1 MELPP
6 PRRTLLQRF
15 ALWLQNAKAL
25 RGWIEEAR
33 SRSALLDATFETIE
47 HDSRIGGGMLA
58 GALSYRLFVFALP
71 FAFFVVSGLGLLASA
86 VGFEPKVIVNSVG
99 LAGVVTKQIG
109 DATKG
114 DSSWWIALTSF
125 LVLVYATRVLFRA
138 VAIVHSLAWK
148 GSAASVKVRAGPLG
162 IFAAALVGQ
171 VALVAGI
178 GAISHETAIGG
189 ILTLA
194 VFVAAIAGLWLI
206 VSLEVAHAD
215 ARWIDLIPGSLLYAV
230 GYTLVLL
237 WNKLM
242 LGNLIEEKTTTYG
255 AFGAAATLLLAFFL
269 VGRVIVGAAVL
280 NATLYQ
286 RHTRSAAQ
294 SLPRGHRPEPA
305 AAWSGD
311 APRVSGTSPTRGHTG
326 E

>member
-25 RGWIEEAR
+25 GGWIEEAR
-33 SRSALLDATFETIE
+33 SRSAVLDATFETIE

-148 GSAASVKVRAGPLG
+148 GSAAS
-162 IFAAALVGQ
+162 
-171 VALVAGI
+171 
-178 GAISHETAIGG
+178 
-189 ILTLA
+189 
-194 VFVAAIAGLWLI
+194 
-206 VSLEVAHAD
+206 SLSPSS
-215 ARWIDLIPGSLLYAV
+215 WPPSPGS
-230 GYTLVLL
+230 G
-237 WNKLM
+237 
-242 LGNLIEEKTTTYG
+242 
-255 AFGAAATLLLAFFL
+255 
-269 VGRVIVGAAVL
+269 
-280 NATLYQ
+280 
-286 RHTRSAAQ
+286 
-294 SLPRGHRPEPA
+294 
-305 AAWSGD
+305 
-311 APRVSGTSPTRGHTG
+311 
-326 E
+326 